1 MLQRFFVCRPG
12 SHPETG
18 RSAFSKTP
26 RVTGETE
33 LPPQTLISTWSWR
46 DAARLARRE
55 IKTFLPAWMYLVYG
69 CLLLNAE
76 LTNVDPPRYDLVPTV
91 LFPLAVFVVFAAAR
105 SFGASDVADRDRP
118 WLFFGSVA
126 LAFAFPTLNLAYHSP
141 SPLTRDGLLLV
152 YEYSNF
158 VWAALLVWHAWAH
171 DRSHVTLFFGIG
183 LLYGMFLENGG
194 IVMGFFHETN
204 LTRTQVPPF
213 LAPVATMV
221 GWSVVLYMSTF
232 VVWKL
237 RTWVPALR
245 RSTMGSA
252 LLVGVLATMLDL
264 QIDPIATATGCWV
277 WHESLPPWF
286 YGVPQV
292 NFVAWLTALT
302 PFAYVMFR
310 IQERAGLHDGATWPA
325 RELRRLMVWV
335 PGALL
340 LALVMFLSA
349 TVVLEGAVGPS
360 WSLMSRFIIKVCGL

>member
-1 MLQRFFVCRPG
+1 
-12 SHPETG
+12 
-18 RSAFSKTP
+18 
-26 RVTGETE
+26 
-33 LPPQTLISTWSWR
+33 
-46 DAARLARRE
+46 
-55 IKTFLPAWMYLVYG
+55 MYLVYG

-76 LTNVDPPRYDLVPTV
+76 LTNVEPPRYDLAPTV
-91 LFPLAVFVVFAAAR
+91 IFPLAVFVMFAAAR
-105 SFGASDVADRDRP
+105 AFGARDVAERDRP
-118 WLFFGSVA
+118 WVFLGSVA
-126 LAFAFPTLNLAYHSP
+126 IAVVLPLINLSYHSP

-158 VWAALLVWHAWAH
+158 VWAALLVWHAWRH
-171 DRSHVTLFFGIG
+171 DRSHVVLFFGIG

-194 IVMGFFHETN
+194 IAMGFFHETN

-213 LAPVATMV
+213 AAPVATMV

-237 RTWVPALR
+237 RSWVPVLQ
-245 RSTMGSA
+245 RSTLFSA

-286 YGVPQV
+286 YGVPLV
-292 NFVAWLTALT
+292 NFVAWVTALT

-310 IQERAGLHDGATWPA
+310 VQGLAGLKDGGFWPR
-325 RELRRLMVWV
+325 RELRRLLLWV

-340 LALVMFLSA
+340 LALVVFLSA
-349 TVVLEGAVGPS
+349 TVLLEGAAGPS
-360 WSLMSRFIIKVCGL
+360 WALMNSFVAKTCGL